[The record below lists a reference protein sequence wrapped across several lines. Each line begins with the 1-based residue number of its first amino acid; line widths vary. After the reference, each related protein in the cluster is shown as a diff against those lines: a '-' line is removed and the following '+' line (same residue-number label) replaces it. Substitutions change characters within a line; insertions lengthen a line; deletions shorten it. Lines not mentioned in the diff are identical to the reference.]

1 MNNLLKILVV
11 VSLAIGVFGGGGF
24 TAYRLFF
31 KRPNSHSANANQ
43 PVITPTPDPGIE
55 MIAQAKQDL
64 AAGHQT
70 DGEDILRSLIRS
82 FPDSI
87 KSDEAKKMLGDLN
100 ISAFFSPAPGPNKT
114 DYIVVR
120 GDSIAKIANKTKT
133 SAELIFKANNL
144 ESLTIQPGERIIIPK
159 GQFSMTINAKNGEVT
174 LLNNGDYFRWYKPLE
189 FKLTS
194 KPGVSQCK
202 MKEKIAWSNGVRV
215 AFGEKKYLG
224 SSRWI
229 VISDNA
235 ITLYS
240 ETNLET
246 PNAQKPAA
254 GIMLSPPDMEELYAL
269 VTKETPIIVKQ

>member
-31 KRPNSHSANANQ
+31 KRPDSHSVNANQ

-55 MIAQAKQDL
+55 MIAQAQQEL
-64 AAGHQT
+64 AAGHQA

-82 FPDSI
+82 FPNSI
-87 KSDEAKKMLGDLN
+87 KSDQAKKLLGDLN
-100 ISAFFSPAPGPNKT
+100 ISAFFSPAPGPDKT

-120 GDSIAKIANKTKT
+120 GDSIAKIASKTKT

-159 GQFSMTINAKNGEVT
+159 GQFSITINAKDGEVT
-174 LLNNGDYFRWYKPLE
+174 LLNNGDFFRWYKPLE
-189 FKLTS
+189 FKFTS
-194 KPGVSQCK
+194 KPGVSLCK
-202 MKEKIAWSNGVRV
+202 MKEKVAWSNGVRV

-229 VISDNA
+229 VINDNA

-246 PNAQKPAA
+246 PNVQKPAT

-269 VTKETPIIVKQ
+269 VTKETPIIVK

>member
-1 MNNLLKILVV
+1 
-11 VSLAIGVFGGGGF
+11 
-24 TAYRLFF
+24 
-31 KRPNSHSANANQ
+31 
-43 PVITPTPDPGIE
+43 PG
-55 MIAQAKQDL
+55 
-64 AAGHQT
+64 
-70 DGEDILRSLIRS
+70 
-82 FPDSI
+82 
-87 KSDEAKKMLGDLN
+87 
-100 ISAFFSPAPGPNKT
+100 KT

-133 SAELIFKANNL
+133 AAELIFKANNL
-144 ESLTIQPGERIIIPK
+144 ESLMIQPGERMIIPK

-174 LLNNGDYFRWYKPLE
+174 LLNNGDFFRWYKPLE
-189 FKLTS
+189 FKLAP

-202 MKEKIAWSNGVRV
+202 IKEKMAWSNGVRV
-215 AFGEKKYLG
+215 AFGDKKYVG

-229 VISDNA
+229 VINDNA

-246 PNAQKPAA
+246 PNAQKPAT